1 MIKQL
6 SVFIENKPGRLAEV
20 TGYLAEANINIHAL
34 CIADTTDFGILR
46 LIVEN
51 ADAAKKVLKEHGLT
65 VKTTDVVGVSLT
77 HKPGSLSGVLYELD
91 KADVSIEYMYA
102 FTSRS
107 KEYDAIVVFCL
118 ADQERALEKIKV
130 CDIEF
135 VSEDVINHLNDF

>member
-20 TGYLAEANINIHAL
+20 TGYLAEAGINIHAL

-46 LIVEN
+46 LIVQDAN
-51 ADAAKKVLKEHGLT
+51 AAKKVLKEHGLT

-77 HKPGSLSGVLYELD
+77 HKPGSLSGVLRELE

-107 KEYDAIVVFCL
+107 KDYDAIVVFCL
-118 ADQERALEKIKV
+118 SDQEKAMEKIKV

-135 VSEDVINHLNDF
+135 VGEDVISHLNDF